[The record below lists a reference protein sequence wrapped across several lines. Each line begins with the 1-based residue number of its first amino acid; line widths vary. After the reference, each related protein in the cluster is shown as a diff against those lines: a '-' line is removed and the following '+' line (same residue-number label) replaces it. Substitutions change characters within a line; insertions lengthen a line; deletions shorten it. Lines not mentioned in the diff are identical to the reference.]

1 MRGDVATL
9 RTAHRLLDD
18 LEALWRGRIDRIE
31 QVLADPIESAAMTVI
46 SVVKDADAR
55 TLTVTARF
63 DAPIG
68 RVWQVWS
75 DPRQLERWWGPPSY
89 PATVLEHDL
98 APGGT
103 IIYVM
108 TGPDGERYGGW
119 FRVRAADP
127 PHTLELDAGFADADG
142 NPIPDAPTA
151 VIRVALSELAG
162 GGTQMTITT
171 TWASDE
177 AMEQALATGM
187 EAGMTAA
194 VGQIDELLE
203 GGAP

>member
-1 MRGDVATL
+1 
-9 RTAHRLLDD
+9 
-18 LEALWRGRIDRIE
+18 
-31 QVLADPIESAAMTVI
+31 MTVI
-46 SVVKDADAR
+46 SVVKDVDAR
-55 TLTVTARF
+55 TLTITARF

-75 DPRQLERWWGPPSY
+75 DPRQLERWWGPPGY
-89 PATVLEHDL
+89 PAEVLEHDL

-103 IIYVM
+103 VIYVM

-127 PHTLELDAGFADADG
+127 PRSLELDAGFADADG
-142 NPIPDAPTA
+142 TPIPDAATA
-151 VIRVALSELAG
+151 VIRVDLSEAPD
-162 GGTQMTITT
+162 GGTQMTITS

-187 EAGMTAA
+187 EAGLAA
-194 VGQIDELLE
+194 GVGQIDALL
-203 GGAP
+203 GTPG